1 MAITRKPPGP
11 PKPAA
16 PVKEMTDEAFE
27 RVASGAL
34 DAGSGGGGRP
44 AAGPRQL
51 GKGYAMGHKRQITHM
66 ITSELL
72 EKVDAEALKNGE
84 ARATVINR
92 AIRQLLG

>member
-1 MAITRKPPGP
+1 MALNGRKP
-11 PKPAA
+11 
-16 PVKEMTDEAFE
+16 VVRKEPTEEVFE
-27 RVASGAL
+27 RVTAGAL
-34 DAGSGGGGRP
+34 DEAPKGRP

-72 EKVDAEALKNGE
+72 EKVDAEALRNGE

-92 AIRQLLG
+92 AIREMLDRRSA